1 MLSRTMTAD
10 ELSHFF
16 RTNGD
21 HRFFP
26 AHCRA
31 VGVSVIEAKLLKALL
46 LSELDMDNR
55 WVQTH
60 FGLSLAYNL
69 ARRGLVENPLGVSG
83 STHTN
88 LWRLTGEGLQALA
101 AAIRGRT

>member
-1 MLSRTMTAD
+1 MTAD
-10 ELSHFF
+10 ELTGFF
-16 RTNGD
+16 RANGD

-46 LSELDMDNR
+46 LSEQDNR

-101 AAIRGRT
+101 AAVTGSQR